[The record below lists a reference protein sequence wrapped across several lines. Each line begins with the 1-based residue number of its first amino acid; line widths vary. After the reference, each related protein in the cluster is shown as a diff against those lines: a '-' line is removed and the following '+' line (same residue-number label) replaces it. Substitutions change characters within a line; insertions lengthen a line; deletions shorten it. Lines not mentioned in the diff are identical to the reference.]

1 MLYGLVEGGSSRVIV
16 MLVTKLRLK
25 LYSVGVGFSMLL
37 TPIVGAMA
45 VFEGSSAYVLGTT
58 IVMLCVEASVT

>member
-1 MLYGLVEGGSSRVIV
+1 